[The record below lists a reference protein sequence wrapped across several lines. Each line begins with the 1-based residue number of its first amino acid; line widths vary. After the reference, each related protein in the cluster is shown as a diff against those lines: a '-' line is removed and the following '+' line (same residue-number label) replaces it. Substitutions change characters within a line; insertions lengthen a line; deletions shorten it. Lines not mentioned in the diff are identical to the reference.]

1 MRHLKTYR
9 VFESQGVTLDS
20 KQTEWLGWVCSA
32 GWQMGRTAG
41 LTCWEMLISPKVRVE
56 VREAHT

>member
-20 KQTEWLGWVCSA
+20 KQTEWLDWGAILDSTGFTKPWEHA
-32 GWQMGRTAG
+32 EGRLAS
-41 LTCWEMLISPKVRVE
+41 LKAAKL
-56 VREAHT
+56 